1 MRNISPGVFILKCT
15 LRDRRFNHERKK
27 VTTKMLSFVFFF
39 KKTLFSTILKA
50 PFGCAPRTIQSKICP
65 IETHPYVRNA
75 TNYNRYLKSDI
86 AESDFTR
93 YCIPQIMP

>member
-1 MRNISPGVFILKCT
+1 
-15 LRDRRFNHERKK
+15 
-27 VTTKMLSFVFFF
+27 MLSFVFFF

-93 YCIPQIMP
+93 YCIPQIMPYKVSRNNRCVAYVAYPYH